1 MKDEASAAGAAS
13 PQRNVKDITPDKA
26 EREEDTAAPNARRVR
41 RKLTDSEEGMEPQL
55 CAAILELMHATTLLQ
70 NEL

>member
-1 MKDEASAAGAAS
+1 MNDTSAVGAAS
-13 PQRNVKDITPDKA
+13 PQRNVKDITPDKV
-26 EREEDTAAPNARRVR
+26 EREEDAAAPNARRVR
-41 RKLTDSEEGMEPQL
+41 RKLADSEEGIEPQL